1 MNLKSEKSN
10 AIFLDRD
17 GVINKDIKYLYKS
30 EDFVFLPEI
39 FELCNFFIARNYKIF
54 VITNQSGIAR
64 GFFSEQDFKEL
75 NTWMLKKFMENG
87 VTISKVYFDPTHLDG
102 VKKEYTR
109 ASFDRKPNPGMIL
122 NAEKEFNLD
131 LKNSILIGDKD
142 SDILCGINAKVGKN
156 YKLFSKEYPEDDNI
170 YKKEYSSS
178 KLIQVKNLKD
188 IIKLE
193 KLN

>member
-1 MNLKSEKSN
+1 MNLKSEKSK

-17 GVINKDIKYLYKS
+17 GVINKDMKYLYKS
-30 EDFVFLPEI
+30 EDFVFLPGI

-64 GFFSEQDFKEL
+64 GFFSEEEL
-75 NTWMLKKFMENG
+75 KKLNSWMLTKFQENG
-87 VTISKVYFDPTHLDG
+87 VKISKVYYDPTHLDG
-102 VKKEYTR
+102 VKKEYTK
-109 ASFDRKPNPGMIL
+109 ASFNRKPKPGMIL

-142 SDILCGINAKVGKN
+142 SDIECGINAKVGKN
-156 YKLFSKEYPEDDNI
+156 YKLFSKEYLEEDDI

-178 KLIQVKNLKD
+178 TLIRVKNLKD